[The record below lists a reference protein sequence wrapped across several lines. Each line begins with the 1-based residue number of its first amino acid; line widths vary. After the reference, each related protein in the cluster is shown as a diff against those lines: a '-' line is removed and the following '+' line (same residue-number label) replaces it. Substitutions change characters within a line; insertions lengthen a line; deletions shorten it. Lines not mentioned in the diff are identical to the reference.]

1 MSIAVNV
8 FVVSLTRF
16 VFLTN
21 LSVRNEFW
29 WLDVFL
35 PITPLDVAFPAIE
48 IVVFMCSTWGSEK
61 FDEDKDEDDDDDAEN
76 EDLFI
81 VSFFNFC
88 II

>member
-1 MSIAVNV
+1 M
-8 FVVSLTRF
+8 L
-16 VFLTN
+16 
-21 LSVRNEFW
+21 
-29 WLDVFL
+29 
-35 PITPLDVAFPAIE
+35 LDVAFPAIE
-48 IVVFMCSTWGSEK
+48 MFVFMCSTWGSEK